1 MRKFIDLFAV
11 SVNKKGVIEHVEEV
25 LNKAMAIKLKERR
38 EYLDIIEETKDI
50 NYDLYLKMIQANGKR
65 SIALAQKARDDNAA
79 KVIVIPET
87 LKEKAKPLRRV
98 KSTKP
103 RRVTKKCKAA
113 IEEPD
118 EEAEQDEEEIALAWA
133 YTVLMKEFYRR
144 NEVRGKNVTT
154 KKKVNDKLDA
164 LWRFRKLKEKKK
176 LEERKKNKE
185 RKMNEMMKTV
195 ATSKAISGT
204 QKGDKV
210 DQKDDK
216 NADES
221 NDLNGLKKKG
231 SFKRKV
237 QVVNL
242 AEQIKSKRKPAEDG
256 SNPLDQE
263 QLYKPKT
270 DEEKVEEAKKVLR
283 YLKER
288 QRLRDQLDSLGNKR
302 KTKMEETEF
311 EAKANEEENDVQG
324 NFIFSNKLYDRVK
337 CKKYLYLEMD

>member
-1 MRKFIDLFAV
+1 MD
-11 SVNKKGVIEHVEEV
+11 
-25 LNKAMAIKLKERR
+25 IKLRERR
-38 EYLDIIEETKDI
+38 EYLDIIEETKEI

-65 SIALAQKARDDNAA
+65 SVALAQKAHDDNAA
-79 KVIVIPET
+79 KLIKMPEIM
-87 LKEKAKPLRRV
+87 KEKAKPLRRV

-103 RRVTKKCKAA
+103 RRVTKKCKAENKAA

-118 EEAEQDEEEIALAWA
+118 DEVEQDEEEIALAWA

-144 NEVRGKNVTT
+144 NEIRDKNVTT

-185 RKMNEMMKTV
+185 RKLKDMMKTASV
-195 ATSKAISGT
+195 SKVTSGPQQGGNT
-204 QKGDKV
+204 DK
-210 DQKDDK
+210 KDGK
-216 NADES
+216 HTDES
-221 NDLNGLKKKG
+221 DEPNGLKKKG

-242 AEQIKSKRKPAEDG
+242 ADQIKSKARKAADDG
-256 SNPLDQE
+256 SNPLAQE
-263 QLYKPKT
+263 QLYRIKT
-270 DEEKVEEAKKVLR
+270 EDEKLDEAKKVLR

-302 KTKMEETEF
+302 KTKNDDIESTS
-311 EAKANEEENDVQG
+311 KPDEEENAKQG
-324 NFIFSNKLYDRVK
+324 ILNN
-337 CKKYLYLEMD
+337 

>member
-1 MRKFIDLFAV
+1 MRTFIDLFTV
-11 SVNKKGVIEHVEEV
+11 SANKKGVIEHVEEV
-25 LNKAMAIKLKERR
+25 LNQAMDIKLRERR

-79 KVIVIPET
+79 KPIVIPET

-103 RRVTKKCKAA
+103 RRVTKKCKAENKAA

-118 EEAEQDEEEIALAWA
+118 EEADQDEEEIALAWA

-144 NEVRGKNVTT
+144 NEVRGKNATT

-195 ATSKAISGT
+195 AASKAMSGT

-210 DQKDDK
+210 DKKEEK

-256 SNPLDQE
+256 SNPLHQE
-263 QLYKPKT
+263 QLYRPKT

-302 KTKMEETEF
+302 KNKTEETEL
-311 EAKANEEENDVQG
+311 EDKPNEEANDVLG
-324 NFIFSNKLYDRVK
+324 SFIFPNKLYDKV
-337 CKKYLYLEMD
+337 